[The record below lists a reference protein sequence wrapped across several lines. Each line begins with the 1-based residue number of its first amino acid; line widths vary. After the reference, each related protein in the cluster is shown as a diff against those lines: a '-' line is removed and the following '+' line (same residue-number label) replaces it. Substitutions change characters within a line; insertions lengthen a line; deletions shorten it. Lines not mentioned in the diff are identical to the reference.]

1 VLADPRTPTGRRAGR
16 LVAVLGALCAL
27 AGAVLVASALSPT
40 ELYEFARPRVIDLLG
55 REPEFLTLEW
65 TQGVA
70 VRMRIIGAVLV
81 VAGVALILVRGQLA
95 VPVARR
101 GEELRDSLRAL
112 RGDVAALA
120 RRFARDR
127 TDLAVVAVL
136 VLAAAAV
143 RAAHL
148 DDPMRYDEAFTY
160 VEFGSRSLAVG
171 LTAYP
176 NQNNHL
182 FHTLLVHLSSGVF
195 GDRPWAIRLPV
206 FTAGLAL
213 VPAAYVAGRTLYGR
227 VAGLSAA
234 ALVAGATPLVEYS
247 ANARGY
253 SLVALGFLLMIPIG
267 RYAVVRCSLAGW
279 LLLAV
284 TITLSMYTIPLAA
297 YPVAI
302 VVLWLAAE
310 AWLEGGELRGR
321 RLRWLALTLVAAAWA
336 TLVLYGPVLMLGA
349 AGLTNNK
356 DFSADLPTV
365 ASDTWAEWSR
375 DLRVFAALVG
385 VAALAAVVWHR
396 RVGRTHLPVVAAAVP
411 VALVLTLLG
420 RLVVYPRAWLFLLP
434 LVLVTA
440 GGGIQLIVRALAGR
454 RRELVAGAAV
464 ALALGAVTVTSVA
477 ASGTI
482 AEHNEGREVPAIAGD
497 LERRLAPG
505 DRVVSLTPFDYMLRY
520 ELTRRG
526 IAPDPIVDE
535 LEPGRAGRVYV
546 LVGRDQTLD
555 QFAGREPF
563 GRGQGE
569 EFEPV
574 PGLRDADDGSA
585 RVVRRFDTATLYEL

>member
-1 VLADPRTPTGRRAGR
+1 MLADPPARTGRGAAR
-16 LVAVLGALCAL
+16 LVAAVGALCAL
-27 AGAVLVASALSPT
+27 VGVLLVVSSLSPS
-40 ELYEFARPRVIDLLG
+40 ELYDFARRRATDLLG
-55 REPEFLTLEW
+55 REPEFLTREW
-65 TQGVA
+65 AQSVA
-70 VRMRIIGAVLV
+70 VRMRVIGAVLV
-81 VAGVALILVRGQLA
+81 AAGVGLILVRRQAAL
-95 VPVARR
+95 PTARR
-101 GEELRDSLRAL
+101 VEELRDSVRAL
-112 RGDVAALA
+112 YHDVGGLA

-127 TDLAVVAVL
+127 VDLIVVAVL
-136 VLAAAAV
+136 VLGAAVV

-182 FHTLLVHLSSGVF
+182 LHTLLVHLTSGAF
-195 GDRPWAIRLPV
+195 GDRPWAIRLPA

-234 ALVAGATPLVEYS
+234 ALVAGASPLVEYS

-279 LLLAV
+279 LLLAL

-302 VVLWLAAE
+302 VLLWLAAE
-310 AWLEGGELRGR
+310 AVLEGALRAR
-321 RLRWLALTLVAAAWA
+321 RLRWLALSLLGAAWA
-336 TLVLYGPVLMLGA
+336 TLVLYAPVLVLGA

-356 DFSADLPTV
+356 DFSADLPMV
-365 ASDTWAEWSR
+365 ASDTWTEWSSG
-375 DLRVFAALVG
+375 LPAVFAALIG
-385 VAALAAVVWHR
+385 VAAAAALVWHR
-396 RVGRTHLPVVAAAVP
+396 RVGRTHLPILAGAVP
-411 VALVLTLLG
+411 VILVLALLG

-440 GGGIQLIVRALAGR
+440 GGGIELAVRALAPR
-454 RRELVAGAAV
+454 RRQLAAGAAV
-464 ALALGAVTVTSVA
+464 ALVLGAVTVISVA
-477 ASGTI
+477 SSGGI
-482 AEHNEGREVPAIAGD
+482 DERNEGREVPAIADD
-497 LERRLAPG
+497 LERRLGAD
-505 DRVVSLTPFDYMLRY
+505 DRLVSLTPFDYMLRF
-520 ELTRRG
+520 ELARRG
-526 IAPDPIVDE
+526 VSPDPVVAE
-535 LEPGRAGRVYV
+535 LEPGRPGRVYV
-546 LVGRDQTLD
+546 LVAGDQTLG

-563 GRGQGE
+563 GPGQGE

-574 PGLRDADDGSA
+574 PGLRDADGSA
-585 RVVRRFDTATLYEL
+585 RVVRRFDTATLYGL